1 MTLLYAIFLLLTAPA
16 YAHKGM
22 NHKAAVKG
30 ETVAVNVTKKSAM
43 EYDLEVKPIFSR
55 SCINCHGTTNKLPW
69 YYELPG
75 VGSIMSGHIKE
86 SKTHLDLS
94 QGYPFK
100 GHGSLKKDLQEIKR
114 VLEDNEMPPWYFR
127 LMHSD
132 AKITKK
138 ENIIIQNWVTESTK
152 RLDAKELVP

>member
-1 MTLLYAIFLLLTAPA
+1 
-16 YAHKGM
+16 
-22 NHKAAVKG
+22 
-30 ETVAVNVTKKSAM
+30 
-43 EYDLEVKPIFSR
+43 
-55 SCINCHGTTNKLPW
+55 
-69 YYELPG
+69 
-75 VGSIMSGHIKE
+75 MSGHIKE

-138 ENIIIQNWVTESTK
+138 ENIIIQNWVTESIK

>member
-1 MTLLYAIFLLLTAPA
+1 MTLLNAIFLLLTAPA

-22 NHKAAVKG
+22 NHKTVVK
-30 ETVAVNVTKKSAM
+30 EEPVALDVTKKIAM
-43 EYDLEVKPIFSR
+43 DYDLEVKSIFSR
-55 SCINCHGTTNKLPW
+55 SCIHCHGTTNKLPW

-75 VGSIMSGHIKE
+75 VRSIMSGHIKE

-138 ENIIIQNWVTESTK
+138 ENIIIQNWVTESIK
-152 RLDAKELVP
+152 RLDAKE